1 MNNPVKNTDPTGHW
15 IESAIDIAFIAYDL
29 YDISQNGLTWTS
41 GLALAADVASL
52 ALPMVAG
59 GGMLIRAAA
68 HADDAA
74 GALHAMA
81 RADEAA
87 GAAQAAIRGGEAGA
101 GQISESAREASI
113 VYRGLAQGEDPT
125 KGIVARAPG
134 LRNVD
139 PKSHVAG
146 LRASPWISTTK
157 DKRIAIEKYG
167 RYGVVQ
173 IDLTKVRSEIV
184 DISNGIPGVKGR
196 LSQWAKHDKEV
207 LIRDF
212 IPPEAIIRIQ

>member
-1 MNNPVKNTDPTGHW
+1 
-15 IESAIDIAFIAYDL
+15 AI
-29 YDISQNGLTWTS
+29 
-41 GLALAADVASL
+41 
-52 ALPMVAG
+52 
-59 GGMLIRAAA
+59 A
-68 HADDAA
+68 HAASS
-74 GALHAMA
+74 
-81 RADEAA
+81 A
-87 GAAQAAIRGGEAGA
+87 GAAQAAARGGAGVAEA

>member
-1 MNNPVKNTDPTGHW
+1 
-15 IESAIDIAFIAYDL
+15 L
-29 YDISQNGLTWTS
+29 C
-41 GLALAADVASL
+41 GLALAADLATL
-52 ALPMVAG
+52 ALPVAAG
-59 GGMLIRAAA
+59 GGAAVRALAHADDAADALRAAA

-74 GALHAMA
+74 DAA
-81 RADEAA
+81 RA
-87 GAAQAAIRGGEAGA
+87 GVRGGEEVA
-101 GQISESAREASI
+101 GQISESACEASV

-167 RYGVVQ
+167 QHGVVQ

-184 DISNGIPGVKGR
+184 DISNGIPGVQGR

-212 IPPEAIIRIQ
+212 IPPEAITRVQ